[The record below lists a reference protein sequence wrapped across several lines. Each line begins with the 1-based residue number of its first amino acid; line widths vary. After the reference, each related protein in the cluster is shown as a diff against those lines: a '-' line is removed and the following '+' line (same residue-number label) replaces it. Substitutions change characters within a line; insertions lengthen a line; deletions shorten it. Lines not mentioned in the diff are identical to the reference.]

1 MAASQDLRRLRS
13 LLPYLRPDRRR
24 VALALL
30 LLVPVAASSAIQP
43 LLVGQTI
50 AVLRREPSWSW
61 LQGLPLGQA
70 VGQLVALLLVAVV
83 LRLLLQGSQS
93 LMVQTIGQR
102 LTHRLRID
110 LFGHA
115 LALPLA
121 VHDRT
126 PVGKLLTRLTSDVE
140 ALTELVGTGAI
151 GVLADVVTLVVIAT
165 LMLSTEPRLGL
176 MLLALQLPMGWLVIR
191 LQQRYRRAN
200 YRVREELS
208 QLNADLQEN
217 LQGLEV
223 VQMFGREA
231 YNSAAFARTSDR
243 YRRAIDGTV
252 FYDSVISALLEW
264 VALMAIALVLVLG
277 GSLVTAE
284 VIGLGTLTTFILYSQ
299 RMFDPLRQMAERFTQ
314 LQGGLTAIERIG
326 ELRELETEPDEAAG
340 RPLPPARDGRSGAVV
355 FDDVCFGY
363 RPDEPILRHLQLEIA
378 PGEHVALVGPTGS
391 GKSTIIRLLCRLYEP
406 QSGRILL
413 DGVDIRELP
422 LADLRRRLGVVL
434 QDTFLFSGTVAD
446 NLRHGDD
453 LSDASLQRL
462 CHDLGLD
469 GLLQHLPRGLETPLR
484 ERGGNLSSGERQL
497 LAVARVALRDPAVLV
512 MDEATAFLDPSTEAT
527 LQRDL
532 ERMLSGRTA
541 IVIAH
546 RLATVEAADRIVV
559 LRGGAV
565 VEQGRHD
572 ELRHQGGLYAQLAS
586 LQERGL
592 ASL

>member
-13 LLPYLRPDRRR
+13 LLPYVRPDRRR
-24 VALALL
+24 VALALV

-50 AVLRREPSWSW
+50 AVLRREPGWSW
-61 LQGLPLGQA
+61 LQGLPVGQA
-70 VGQLVALLLVAVV
+70 VGQLVVLLLLAVAV
-83 LRLLLQGSQS
+83 RLLLQGSQS

-102 LTHRLRID
+102 LTHRLRTD

-176 MLLALQLPMGWLVIR
+176 MLLALQLPVGWLVIR

-217 LQGLEV
+217 LQGLDV
-223 VQMFGREA
+223 VQMFRREE
-231 YNSAAFARTSDR
+231 YNSAAFARTNDR
-243 YRRAIDGTV
+243 YRHAVDGTV
-252 FYDSVISALLEW
+252 FYDSAISALLEW
-264 VALMAIALVLVLG
+264 VALVAIALVLALG
-277 GSLVTAE
+277 GSLVTAG

-299 RMFDPLRQMAERFTQ
+299 RLFDPLRQMAERFTQ

-326 ELRELETEPDEAAG
+326 ELREIETEPDLAAG
-340 RPLPPARDGRSGAVV
+340 RPLPPVRDGGGGAVV
-355 FDDVCFGY
+355 FDDVSFGY
-363 RPDEPILRHLQLEIA
+363 RPDEPILRRLQLQIS

-406 QSGRILL
+406 QQGRILL

-422 LADLRRRLGVVL
+422 LAELRRQLGVVL

-446 NLRHGDD
+446 NLRLGADI
-453 LSDASLQRL
+453 SNASLARH
-462 CHDLGLD
+462 CHELGLE
-469 GLLQHLPRGLETPLR
+469 GLLNHLPQGLDTPLR

-497 LAVARVALRDPAVLV
+497 LAVARVALRDPSVLV

-559 LRGGAV
+559 LRHGEV
-565 VEQGRHD
+565 VEQGPHE
-572 ELRHQGGLYAQLAS
+572 ELRRQGGLYAQLAA

>member
-277 GSLVTAE
+277 GSLLTAG

-299 RMFDPLRQMAERFTQ
+299 RLFDPLRQMAERFTQ

-446 NLRHGDD
+446 NLRLGDD

>member
-277 GSLVTAE
+277 GSLLTAG

-299 RMFDPLRQMAERFTQ
+299 RLFDPLRQMAERFTQ

-340 RPLPPARDGRSGAVV
+340 RSLPPARDGRSGAVV

-413 DGVDIRELP
+413 DGVDIRALP

-446 NLRHGDD
+446 NLRLGDD

>member
-299 RMFDPLRQMAERFTQ
+299 RLFDPLRQMAERFTQ

-340 RPLPPARDGRSGAVV
+340 QPLPPARDGRSGAVV

-446 NLRHGDD
+446 NLRLGDD

>member
-277 GSLVTAE
+277 GSLVTAG

-299 RMFDPLRQMAERFTQ
+299 RLFDPLRQMAERFTQ

-326 ELRELETEPDEAAG
+326 ELRELETEPDKAAG

-446 NLRHGDD
+446 NLRLGDD

-559 LRGGAV
+559 LRRGAV

>member
-277 GSLVTAE
+277 GSLLTAG

-299 RMFDPLRQMAERFTQ
+299 RLFDPLRQMAERFTQ

-413 DGVDIRELP
+413 DGVDIRALP

-446 NLRHGDD
+446 NLRLGDD

>member
-110 LFGHA
+110 LFGNA

-277 GSLVTAE
+277 GSLVTAG

-299 RMFDPLRQMAERFTQ
+299 RLFDPLRQMAERFTQ

-340 RPLPPARDGRSGAVV
+340 RSLPPARDGRSGAVV

-446 NLRHGDD
+446 NLRLGDD